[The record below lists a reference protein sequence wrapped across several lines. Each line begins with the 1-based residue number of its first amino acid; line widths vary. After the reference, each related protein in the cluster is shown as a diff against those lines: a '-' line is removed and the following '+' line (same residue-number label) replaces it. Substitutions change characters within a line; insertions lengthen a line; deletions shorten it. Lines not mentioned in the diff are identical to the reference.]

1 MHDVII
7 IGGSYAGQ
15 AAALQLARARRK
27 VLIIDAGL
35 RRNRFA
41 AHSHGFL
48 GRDGVAP
55 GDIAMEAKAQLLRY
69 PSVTWFDGAA
79 QSAKRANDR
88 FSVCLSD
95 GACHE
100 AARLVLAGGVR
111 DVLPAIPGLG
121 ERWGKSVFMCPYCDG
136 YELDS
141 GDIAVIATGPNS
153 IHQAMLLADWGKV
166 TFFLNGVFDPNADER
181 TMLAA
186 RGATVEATPVSAI
199 EGERAGIVLA
209 DGRRLAFAGAFTAP
223 RVELVSPIP
232 AELGC
237 EMTESPLG
245 SVVKVNTMAETSVE
259 DVFACGDITRGAGSV
274 SLAVGDGAMAG
285 VSVHRSLIF
294 PKSSH

>member
-27 VLIIDAGL
+27 VLVIDAGL

-48 GRDGVAP
+48 GRDGMAP

-69 PSVTWFDGAA
+69 PSVMWVEGAA
-79 QSAKRANDR
+79 QSAKKSGDH

-95 GACHE
+95 GDCHE
-100 AARLVLAGGVR
+100 SARLVLAGGVR
-111 DVLPAIPGLG
+111 DVLPAIPGLN
-121 ERWGKSVFMCPYCDG
+121 ERWGRSVFMCPYCDG
-136 YELDS
+136 YELDR

-153 IHQAMLLADWGKV
+153 IHHAMLLPDWGKV
-166 TFFLNGVFDPNADER
+166 TFFLNGAFDLNVEER
-181 TMLAA
+181 KMLTA
-186 RGATVEATPVSAI
+186 RGVTIEATPIGAI
-199 EGERAGIVLA
+199 EGERAEIVLA
-209 DGRRLAFAGAFTAP
+209 DGRRMSFSGAFIAP
-223 RVELVSPIP
+223 RVELASPIP
-232 AELGC
+232 TELGC

-245 SVVKVNTMAETSVE
+245 AVIKVNAMAETSVA

-285 VSVHRSLIF
+285 VAAHRSLIF
-294 PKSSH
+294 PKAAH